1 LKNPDFA
8 AREMLRLSIEQLNN
22 AHGFDFTVTDLKAIN
37 RLIMKEYLDEFN
49 GKMPA

>member
-1 LKNPDFA
+1 
-8 AREMLRLSIEQLNN
+8 MLRLSIQELKNN
-22 AHGFDFTVTDLKAIN
+22 HGFDFSVTDLKAIN